1 MSRVTAESG
10 DHRAER
16 ERALAAF
23 RETCERF
30 VEIAQVSARS
40 SPVRGAL
47 YGAKRGFFAYFVR
60 HPLRATHDLGH
71 TVVAYPRALNAVDQR
86 FPLDDLLAY
95 LERYSAQELQGLK
108 ALTALNLR
116 THRERLVD
124 NPVFKLSI
132 PVGALFVV
140 LQLGRE
146 WSQSRV
152 GATLAGY
159 AGTTAA
165 GWAFMTVVGGLLLTI
180 LQGVFVIVP
189 GILRAQLLD
198 DLVLIAIED
207 RKVRASRLSS
217 PDSAANGP
225 VIAAR

>member
-1 MSRVTAESG
+1 MTAETG

-30 VEIAQVSARS
+30 VEIAQASARS

-47 YGAKRGFFAYFVR
+47 YGARSGFFAYFVR
-60 HPLRATHDLGH
+60 HPLRATRDLGH
-71 TVVAYPRALNAVDQR
+71 AVVAYPTALNAVDQR
-86 FPLDDLLAY
+86 FPVDDLLAY
-95 LERYSAQELQGLK
+95 LERYGAHELQGLK

-146 WSQSRV
+146 WSQSRL
-152 GATLAGY
+152 GATLAGF

-165 GWAFMTVVGGLLLTI
+165 SWVFMTVVGGLLLTI

-207 RKVRASRLSS
+207 RRVRASRLQSADSGVTGS
-217 PDSAANGP
+217 PI
-225 VIAAR
+225 IAR